1 MGQRRWAHR
10 ERDAGGQEMEEWAAP
25 STVAQDVHHMPASF
39 ACVIFTAGAH
49 PLVPSVMHS
58 TRSRRE
64 YRAALCRS
72 WSIFSIFAILTGG
85 LAFYMPHTSH

>member
-1 MGQRRWAHR
+1 
-10 ERDAGGQEMEEWAAP
+10 
-25 STVAQDVHHMPASF
+25 MPASF